1 MLATKKGIEI
11 NREELWALLAFTG
24 DGEQHS
30 CVHFRVNGSAKL
42 EAAATDGKRSVECV
56 APSENAVPGEWAID
70 AEFLELCRNACD
82 APEKSILIRLS
93 SAGVRD
99 AHVVSKDGE
108 VIAPIGWH
116 RAASTSQ
123 VTMTDVITG
132 LRVPADGKHTG
143 SWCAI
148 DPAAALRG
156 LSRVRVAADDCP
168 ITIYPP
174 SEPTAPL
181 HFECRSDRGHW
192 KGAIVPERVLGP
204 GSEADEP
211 PAPDEGAPGR
221 RNRTAQLDLEDAA
234 KAKRAKEQAGSDDS
248 VISDEEAEAL
258 KAEQRDGA
266 GLTEEERENF
276 VEHGDKD
283 KPLATQKKRRGR
295 KPKAA
300 AADA

>member
-56 APSENAVPGEWAID
+56 GKSEKAPVGEWSVD

-82 APEKSILIRLS
+82 EPEKSILIMLTED
-93 SAGVRD
+93 GVKG
-99 AHVVSKDGE
+99 AHVVGPDGKM
-108 VIAPIGWH
+108 IAPLGWH

-132 LRVPADGKHTG
+132 LQVPSNANHTG
-143 SWCAI
+143 FWCAI
-148 DPAAALRG
+148 DPAGVLKG

-174 SEPTAPL
+174 SDPTSPL

-192 KGAIVPERVLGP
+192 KGAIVPEKVIGP

-211 PAPDEGAPGR
+211 PQPGEGAPGR
-221 RNRTAQLDLEDAA
+221 PDRQTRLDLAERTNAA
-234 KAKRAKEQAGSDDS
+234 P
-248 VISDEEAEAL
+248 
-258 KAEQRDGA
+258 
-266 GLTEEERENF
+266 TEEQGEVVRGGR
-276 VEHGDKD
+276 VVGKD
-283 KPLATQKKRRGR
+283 E
-295 KPKAA
+295 KPKAKGRKRKS
-300 AADA
+300 